1 MYIITSPPQE
11 IQEGRGGREGC
22 AVFTESSAGKAG
34 REGRGRDVVGNCR
47 ETEVGVARL
56 RVATAIPL
64 RNLATHA
71 TREGV
76 WEEKQQAALLGEE
89 GF

>member
-1 MYIITSPPQE
+1 MGGEEKVARFLPNRLPEKQ
-11 IQEGRGGREGC
+11 GGRAEGETLL
-22 AVFTESSAGKAG
+22 AIAGK
-34 REGRGRDVVGNCR
+34 
-47 ETEVGVARL
+47 TEVGVARFC
-56 RVATAIPL
+56 VATAIPL

-89 GF
+89 GLKGERERKERSK